1 MSIEAILSIVGLI
14 IGACIALP
22 LFRGSSA
29 RRTFRLHRQPPI
41 EPSKMMPL
49 HDAVNERLAERPQ
62 EPTRRD
68 AAALLREIDAKQA
81 KKKAEALA
89 EAERESK

>member
-1 MSIEAILSIVGLI
+1 MSIEVILGI
-14 IGACIALP
+14 IALIVAGFVALP
-22 LFRGSSA
+22 IFRGTSG

-41 EPSKMMPL
+41 EPAKVMPL

-81 KKKAEALA
+81 RKKAEA
-89 EAERESK
+89 EAERQK